1 MLRMFHSS
9 FFSYRD
15 GLYMEHGRPLLSI
28 SLLASNRIGTIR
40 RCLDSLLPIMEHL
53 PCELIVVDTST
64 QPEVRELLWEYTD
77 RVIPFLWCNDFSKA
91 RNCGLSEAR
100 GEWFLYID
108 DDEWFENADE
118 IIRFFNS
125 GEYHDYG
132 YANYVQR
139 NFFDPEYLTYTDN
152 WVSRMVRLNDE
163 VRFRSKIH
171 EYLDPVYGKGKN
183 IKAIANHTGYIY
195 ATEEERRKRYERN
208 VPLLKEMMAEK
219 PDQLRWAIQ
228 LVQEYYSAEEWKEL
242 ERFCRVALQNENYR
256 KQPVMKRLAATF
268 YAGLVESVLEQNRA
282 DEALDE
288 VRKAVSSENCS
299 RLGVAY
305 LLLQEAIGSAEKKA
319 WDEAKACIEKYFAL
333 EKEITEDEEQYA
345 IWQEALIV
353 DSTYDMIN
361 KKKAYLVLLL
371 CNLAQDNE
379 AEVIRLFLK
388 LEWNQSVVYAY
399 PHLMPILLELLVEH
413 AKGTSAETI
422 WRSIWDHKQLCDM
435 MIEESRKYWER
446 IAITKRTFLRE
457 NYHEQV
463 MILLSRYY
471 KPEILNGY
479 TLCLPDIAQR
489 ALGLIDEIERG
500 KE

>member
-1 MLRMFHSS
+1 MKSTKRENGMQTEKTIVLT
-9 FFSYRD
+9 
-15 GLYMEHGRPLLSI
+15 I
-28 SLLASNRIGTIR
+28 SLLVSGRKETTL
-40 RCLDSLLPIMEHL
+40 RCLDSLHPLMESITS
-53 PCELIVVDTST
+53 ELILVDTGCSST
-64 QPEVRELLWEYTD
+64 FLDQLRSYAD
-77 RVIPFLWCNDFSKA
+77 RIIPFVWCDDFSMA
-91 RNCGLSEAR
+91 RNAGLSQAR

-108 DDEWFENADE
+108 DDEWFEDTGAIE
-118 IIRFFNS
+118 TFFTS
-125 GEYHDYG
+125 GEYKEYG

-139 NFFDPEYLTYTDN
+139 NFFDPEYRVYTDN
-152 WVSRMVRLNDE
+152 WVSRMIRLTDE
-163 VRFRSKIH
+163 VHFRSRIH

-183 IKAIANHTGYIY
+183 IKAVANHTGYIY
-195 ATEEERRKRYERN
+195 ATEADRRKRYARN
-208 VPLLKEMMAEK
+208 VPLLKEMMVEE
-219 PDQLRWAIQ
+219 PDQLRWAVQ
-228 LVQEYYSAEEWKEL
+228 LVQEYYSVEEWNQL
-242 ERFCRVALQNENYR
+242 ERFCRMVLQNENY
-256 KQPVMKRLAATF
+256 KQQPVMKRLAATF

-333 EKEITEDEEQYA
+333 EKEITEDEELYA

-353 DSTYDMIN
+353 DSTYDMLN
-361 KKKAYLVLLL
+361 KKKAYLVQLL

-399 PHLMPILLELLVEH
+399 PRLMPILLELLLEH

>member
-1 MLRMFHSS
+1 
-9 FFSYRD
+9 
-15 GLYMEHGRPLLSI
+15 
-28 SLLASNRIGTIR
+28 
-40 RCLDSLLPIMEHL
+40 
-53 PCELIVVDTST
+53 
-64 QPEVRELLWEYTD
+64 
-77 RVIPFLWCNDFSKA
+77 
-91 RNCGLSEAR
+91 
-100 GEWFLYID
+100 
-108 DDEWFENADE
+108 
-118 IIRFFNS
+118 
-125 GEYHDYG
+125 
-132 YANYVQR
+132 
-139 NFFDPEYLTYTDN
+139 
-152 WVSRMVRLNDE
+152 
-163 VRFRSKIH
+163 
-171 EYLDPVYGKGKN
+171 
-183 IKAIANHTGYIY
+183 
-195 ATEEERRKRYERN
+195 
-208 VPLLKEMMAEK
+208 MMAGK

-242 ERFCRVALQNENYR
+242 ERFCRVALQNENY
-256 KQPVMKRLAATF
+256 KQQPVMKRLAATF

-288 VRKAVSSENCS
+288 VRKAVSSDDCS
-299 RLGVAY
+299 PLGKAY

-361 KKKAYLVLLL
+361 KKKAYLVQLL

-379 AEVIRLFLK
+379 AEIIRLFLK

-399 PHLMPILLELLVEH
+399 PRLMPILLELLVEH

-435 MIEESRKYWER
+435 MIDESRKYWER